1 MGRAAAKPA
10 GDTVEQTPDEQ
21 TPAGDPAT
29 QTPAAQTPAGD
40 TADATAAPEPA
51 AAAPAPEPEA
61 AAEPA
66 TLDVVMLVS
75 LSGLRDGVAWPAA
88 GEAIALPV
96 AEAEGYIANGYAKPA
111 E

>member
-10 GDTVEQTPDEQ
+10 GDTGEQ
-21 TPAGDPAT
+21 TPAGDPAA
-29 QTPAAQTPAGD
+29 QAPAEQAPAEQ
-40 TADATAAPEPA
+40 APAEQAPA
-51 AAAPAPEPEA
+51 EQAPAPAPEPEA

-96 AEAEGYIANGYAKPA
+96 DEAEGYIANGYAKPA

>member
-10 GDTVEQTPDEQ
+10 GDTGEQTPDEQ
-21 TPAGDPAT
+21 TPAGDPAA
-29 QTPAAQTPAGD
+29 QTPAEQAPAAQTPAGD
-40 TADATAAPEPA
+40 PADSAV
-51 AAAPAPEPEA
+51 AAPAPEPEA
-61 AAEPA
+61 PAEPA

-96 AEAEGYIANGYAKPA
+96 DEAEGYIANGYAKPA

>member
-1 MGRAAAKPA
+1 MGRAPAKPA
-10 GDTVEQTPDEQ
+10 GDTAEQTPDEQ
-21 TPAGDPAT
+21 TPAGDPAA

-51 AAAPAPEPEA
+51 AAATAPEA

>member
-10 GDTVEQTPDEQ
+10 GDAGEQTPDEQ
-21 TPAGDPAT
+21 TPAGNPAE
-29 QTPAAQTPAGD
+29 QEPAAQTPIGD
-40 TADATAAPEPA
+40 PADPAAPAPA

-96 AEAEGYIANGYAKPA
+96 DEAEGYIANGYAKPA